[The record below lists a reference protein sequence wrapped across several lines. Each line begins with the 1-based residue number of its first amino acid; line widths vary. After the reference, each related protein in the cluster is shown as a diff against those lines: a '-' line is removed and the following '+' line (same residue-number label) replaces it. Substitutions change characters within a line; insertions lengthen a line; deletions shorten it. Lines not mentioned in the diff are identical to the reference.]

1 MNWGKGIVIALTA
14 FIIFITVLVVK
25 MVSTSN
31 DLEEVNYYQNE
42 QKYAE
47 EITAKENA
55 ARLGN
60 QIIFDYE
67 GDSLV
72 LTRKDGQKLKNV
84 TIELKRPNDGSLD
97 QKILV
102 KNESSVEI
110 DKKTLKKGIY
120 QIKVEYEEKGLKIQQ
135 EQEVYI

>member
-25 MVSTSN
+25 MISTSN